1 MTTGPTIGNSYVLAP
16 SSLDLEL
23 MCTVQTALIEPGSF
37 RLIDELLQSEI
48 KGKGAERGKIETL
61 SFAAVGGEERID

>member
-1 MTTGPTIGNSYVLAP
+1 
-16 SSLDLEL
+16 
-23 MCTVQTALIEPGSF
+23 MCTVRTALIEPGSF